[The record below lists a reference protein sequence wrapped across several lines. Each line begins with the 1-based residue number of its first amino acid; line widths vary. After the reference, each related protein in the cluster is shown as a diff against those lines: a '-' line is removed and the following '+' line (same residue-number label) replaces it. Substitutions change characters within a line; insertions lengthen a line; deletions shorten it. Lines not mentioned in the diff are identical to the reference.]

1 MAKNRSLVQLGSR
14 IRAIREARG
23 ISQEQMAMD
32 AGLDRAYYG
41 RIERGEVNV
50 AALNLLKIADTL
62 EVEVGEFFSQSK
74 R

>member
-1 MAKNRSLVQLGSR
+1 MAKIKSLVQIGCQ

-23 ISQEQMAMD
+23 ISQEQMAME

-50 AALNLLKIADTL
+50 AALNLLKIAETL
-62 EVEVGEFFSQSK
+62 ESQVGEFFPKEK